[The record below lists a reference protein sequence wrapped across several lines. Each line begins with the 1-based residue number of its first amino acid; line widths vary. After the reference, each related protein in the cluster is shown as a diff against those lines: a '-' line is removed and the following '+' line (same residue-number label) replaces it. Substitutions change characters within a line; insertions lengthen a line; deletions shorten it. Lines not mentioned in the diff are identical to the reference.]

1 MFGLLGYLLGGGVFV
16 EGVQVR
22 ELAVVFAVEC

>member
-16 EGVQVR
+16 KGVQVG
-22 ELAVVFAVEC
+22 EFTVVFAVEC